1 MGRMFRFADVPLSI
15 ASMTRLAGRR
25 VFLRAP
31 MMDDWAEWAEL
42 RARSRNFLMPW
53 EPTWP
58 EDGLARDHFRRRIRQ
73 QVREWRAGEGYAF
86 FVFSAEN
93 RRLVGGV
100 NLSNVRRGVAQA
112 ASVGYW
118 MGQPYAGHGF
128 MTDAVRASLPF
139 VFDELRLHRLEAA
152 CLPHNEPS
160 KAVLAKVGFHEEG
173 LARQYLRI
181 NGQWADHLLFAL
193 LRADY
198 DRHLRGLP

>member
-1 MGRMFRFADVPLSI
+1 MFRFADVPLSL
-15 ASMTRLAGRR
+15 SGMTRIPGRK
-25 VFLRAP
+25 VYLRAP
-31 MMDDWAEWAEL
+31 TMEDWPEWAEL
-42 RARSRNFLMPW
+42 RARSRAFLTPW

-58 EDGLARDHFRRRIRQ
+58 DDSLGRDHFRRRLRQ
-73 QVREWRAGEGYAF
+73 QVREWRAGEAYGL
-86 FVFSAEN
+86 FVFLN
-93 RRLVGGV
+93 DKRRLVGGI

-112 ASVGYW
+112 TSVGYW
-118 MGQPYAGHGF
+118 MGQPFAGQGL
-128 MTDAVRASLPF
+128 MTDALRAILPF

-160 KAVLAKVGFHEEG
+160 KSVLAKAGFHEEG

-198 DRHLRGLP
+198 DTILRAAR